1 MQPFTLSLIIV
12 ARNEAKN
19 IARCIESALAAARE
33 ISDSEIILVDSL
45 SQDETV
51 AIAQRYPI
59 KIYQLLPGQR
69 ISSWAARYLGMSQS
83 RGELIQFLDGD
94 MILQKDWIARAAP
107 YVLQDD
113 NVVAVLGRLDEIYVS
128 REGVEQRAHDVL
140 RIAERVQE
148 NPRWVGGA
156 LLCRRE
162 RLQRIGAFNPFL
174 YGEGEAEMCFRAEL
188 HRLKILALPLNMV
201 EHYSAPRDAWAE
213 LRRKYR
219 NKMYLGFG
227 QALRYH
233 YKKPQV
239 YKLLLRRR
247 NHLLALVFLI
257 SAFLAAVAAFVI
269 SASWPLVLWFVFLFG
284 YFAGLLLRYKGLKQ
298 AFFNLAIKMLFLAGA
313 IRGFFYTPQPAQTF
327 PKLVGVIK

>member
-1 MQPFTLSLIIV
+1 MQPFTLSFVLV
-12 ARNEAKN
+12 ARNEAKH

-33 ISDSEIILVDSL
+33 IETSEIILVDSL
-45 SQDETV
+45 SQDETL

-59 KIYQLLPGQR
+59 KIYQLLPEPR

-83 RGELIQFLDGD
+83 HGELIQFLDGD
-94 MILQKDWIARAAP
+94 MILQRDWIAQAAP
-107 YVLQDD
+107 YLLEDE
-113 NVVAVLGRLDEIYVS
+113 NVVAVLGRLDEIYLS
-128 REGVEQRAHDVL
+128 REGNARRVHDVL
-140 RIAERVQE
+140 RLPEHVQE
-148 NPRWVGGA
+148 NPRWIGGA
-156 LLCRRE
+156 MLCHRE

-188 HRLKILALPLNMV
+188 HQLKILALPVAMV

-247 NHLLALVFLI
+247 NHLLALVFLG
-257 SAFLAAVAAFVI
+257 SALLAVAAAFLF
-269 SASWPLVLWFVFLFG
+269 SSFWPLLLWLVLLVG
-284 YFAGLLLRYKGLKQ
+284 YFTGLVLRYKNLQQ
-298 AFFNLAIKMLFLAGA
+298 AFFNLATKMLFMVGTL
-313 IRGFFYTPQPAQTF
+313 RGFFCTPQPVQSF
-327 PKLVGVIK
+327 PMSVEIIK

>member
-1 MQPFTLSLIIV
+1 MPSFTLSLVIV

-33 ISDSEIILVDSL
+33 IEKSEIILVDSL

-59 KIYQLLPGQR
+59 KIRQLLPEQR
-69 ISSWAARYLGMSQS
+69 ISSWAARYLGTSQA

-94 MILQKDWIARAAP
+94 MILRRDWIAQAAP
-107 YVLQDD
+107 YLLQDEA
-113 NVVAVLGRLDEIYVS
+113 VVAVLGRLDEIYVS
-128 REGVEQRAHDVL
+128 CEGNERRTDNVL
-140 RIAERVQE
+140 RSADRVQE

-156 LLCRRE
+156 MLCHRE

-174 YGEGEAEMCFRAEL
+174 FGEGEAEMCFRAEL
-188 HRLKILALPLNMV
+188 HRLKVLALPLDMV
-201 EHYSAPRDAWAE
+201 EHYSAPREAWAE

-233 YKKPQV
+233 YKKPQA

-247 NHLLALVFLI
+247 NHLLGLALFASALLAI
-257 SAFLAAVAAFVI
+257 ATAFLF
-269 SASWPLVLWFVFLFG
+269 SSLKPLLLWLTALAG
-284 YFAGLLLRYKGLKQ
+284 YFAILLLRYKSLKQ
-298 AFFNLAIKMLFLAGA
+298 AFFNLATKMLFMLGT
-313 IRGFFYTPQPAQTF
+313 IRGFFCTPKPVQTF
-327 PKLVGVIK
+327 PMLLGVIK